1 MTSFEI
7 FDFWI
12 HLLSWDMIFFTY
24 AFTWSSSDT
33 IIFKPYFLT
42 LWKLSVAFRSRT
54 HGQTH
59 GAKSSGGYTPLWK
72 RMVLAA
78 NSKNST
84 HSFDEPLSE
93 SLWTLDLSSLGLSA
107 LGFAS
112 RDFDDVFAVDI
123 AAVLALLR
131 WRKKVI
137 VHVQSIQSAVS
148 RLLKCSPLISQL
160 KFVFG
165 SVVAAET
172 RSGRSPRD
180 PWRTTL
186 KKFESEGSIGRQAE
200 TKYRAITETSMR
212 RCFIRPAHSALQ
224 ALRLQPAAAP
234 AWKPFQHGFHTA
246 PTRLAAKLKSDLERR
261 IEQIPIERFRNFC
274 IVAHVDHGKSTLS
287 DRLLELTGTIE
298 KGGLKQSLDRLD
310 VERERGIT
318 VKANTC
324 SMVYNHNGEDYLL
337 HLVDTPGHVDFRAEV
352 SRSYASCG
360 GALLLV
366 DASQGVQAQTVANFY
381 LAFAQD
387 LTLVPVLNKV
397 DLPTADRQR
406 TLDQLR
412 DTFEI
417 DSTNAVSVSAKTGK
431 NVEQLLPMI
440 VEKIP
445 APTTKDN
452 APLKM
457 LLVDSWYDNYKGVI
471 LLVRIFDGSIKPG
484 DKVISFATGLQ
495 YTVGEVGIMYPLETS
510 QTELRAGQVGYVY
523 FNPGMKRS
531 KDAKIGDTFTT
542 VGNQDKVE
550 MLPGFEEPKSM
561 VFVSAFPTDQGDYS
575 HLEDSIHQV
584 TLNDRSV
591 SIMKE
596 SSEALGAGWRMG
608 FLGTLHCSVFE
619 DRLRQEHG
627 ASIIITPPS
636 VPFKIVR
643 RDGSEEIM
651 TNPNSFPDGQII
663 HQHIV
668 DMQEPYITA
677 TITMPEEYLGT
688 VIEMCEANRGQQD
701 SLSFF
706 TATQVILKYQLPLER
721 LVDDFFGKLKSATK
735 GYASLDYE
743 DAGFKSSSIT
753 KLQLHVNKVPV
764 DAVARV
770 VHTSQ
775 AERLGKAWV
784 TKFTKHVD
792 RQMFEVVIQAV
803 AGKKVVARETLKPFR
818 KDVTAKLHA
827 ADISRRRK
835 LLERQKEGRKKLRA
849 VGNVAIDNKAFQ
861 SFLAK

>member
-1 MTSFEI
+1 
-7 FDFWI
+7 
-12 HLLSWDMIFFTY
+12 
-24 AFTWSSSDT
+24 
-33 IIFKPYFLT
+33 
-42 LWKLSVAFRSRT
+42 
-54 HGQTH
+54 
-59 GAKSSGGYTPLWK
+59 
-72 RMVLAA
+72 
-78 NSKNST
+78 
-84 HSFDEPLSE
+84 
-93 SLWTLDLSSLGLSA
+93 
-107 LGFAS
+107 
-112 RDFDDVFAVDI
+112 
-123 AAVLALLR
+123 
-131 WRKKVI
+131 
-137 VHVQSIQSAVS
+137 
-148 RLLKCSPLISQL
+148 LK
-160 KFVFG
+160 
-165 SVVAAET
+165 T
-172 RSGRSPRD
+172 
-180 PWRTTL
+180 
-186 KKFESEGSIGRQAE
+186 
-200 TKYRAITETSMR
+200 
-212 RCFIRPAHSALQ
+212 
-224 ALRLQPAAAP
+224 
-234 AWKPFQHGFHTA
+234 
-246 PTRLAAKLKSDLERR
+246 DLEKR
-261 IEQIPIERFRNFC
+261 IEQIPIDRFRNFC

-387 LTLVPVLNKV
+387 LTLVPVLNKI

-417 DSTNAVSVSAKTGK
+417 DSSNAVSVSAKSGL
-431 NVEQLLPMI
+431 NVEQLLPVI
-440 VEKIP
+440 VEQIP
-445 APTTKDN
+445 APTTVED

-457 LLVDSWYDNYKGVI
+457 LLVDSWYDSYKGVI

-484 DKVISFATGLQ
+484 DKVYSFATGIQ
-495 YTVGEVGIMYPLETS
+495 YTVGEVGIMYPLETP
-510 QTELRAGQVGYVY
+510 QTSLRAGQVGYVY

-542 VGNQDKVE
+542 VGNQDKVK

-561 VFVSAFPTDQGDYS
+561 VFVSAFPTDQGDYA

-636 VPFKIVR
+636 VPFKVIHKN
-643 RDGSEEIM
+643 GTEEVM
-651 TNPNSFPDGQII
+651 TNPNSFPDPGLL
-663 HQHIV
+663 HQHIQ
-668 DMQEPYITA
+668 DLQEPYITA
-677 TITMPEEYLGT
+677 TITLPEEYLGT

-701 SLSFF
+701 SLTFF

-775 AERLGKAWV
+775 AERLGKEWV
-784 TKFTKHVD
+784 KKFTKHVD

-803 AGKKVVARETLKPFR
+803 TGRKVVARETLKPFR

-827 ADISRRRK
+827 ADTSRRRK

-849 VGNVAIDNKAFQ
+849 VGKIVFIPRRNPFFRLCSQSCVYAWTYRFLQCLQDKQASNAIWTK
-861 SFLAK
+861 L